1 MKNIAVIGG
10 GPAGMIAAGFAA
22 KRGNKVTLFE
32 KNEKIGKK
40 LYITGKGRCNLTNAS
55 DPSEV
60 LENVL
65 SNPEFLYSALYGF
78 TSFDTMALFEEL
90 GVELK
95 VERGNRVFPK
105 SDKSA
110 DILDALKKF
119 MRQAGVKLCLNSKV
133 SGVITEQGIVKG
145 VKVKGD
151 IYPCD
156 SVIIATGGLSY
167 PSTGSTGDGYTFAKS
182 AGHSVTELYPS
193 LVPLVTKEK
202 WVSSLQGLTLKNIDI
217 TFKQKNKDIYSKFGE
232 LLFTHFGISGPVV
245 LSGSRF
251 VTGKKDITA
260 YIDMKPALDEKQL
273 DERILRDFEK
283 FKNKDIVNAL
293 EELLPK
299 RMISPI
305 LKLSNIDERKKVN
318 SITKQERNEILKNIK
333 SLKLTIEKTADF
345 NQAVITMGG
354 VNVREIDPS
363 TMESK
368 KVKGLYFAGE
378 VMDIDA
384 FTGGFNL
391 QLAFSTGYIAGNN
404 A

>member
-119 MRQAGVKLCLNSKV
+119 MRQTGVKLCLNSKV

-182 AGHSVTELYPS
+182 VGHSVTELYPS